1 MPSATSEK
9 PIGDDHGGSPNGT
22 EVHMANGEPP
32 DPPKKDVSEETDKDE
47 KKPIPRIRASKLEY
61 KTVNQMYSPDTLP
74 YG

>member
-1 MPSATSEK
+1 
-9 PIGDDHGGSPNGT
+9 
-22 EVHMANGEPP
+22 MANGEPP